1 MPLYVIEINLILYE
15 QNLNPVT
22 LSNNSMRKGLVVA
35 WLAFLFASIVAI
47 FRHDQLTKRFSTRVS
62 VGCGAIP
69 IK

>member
-1 MPLYVIEINLILYE
+1 
-15 QNLNPVT
+15 
-22 LSNNSMRKGLVVA
+22 MRKGLIVA

-47 FRHDQLTKRFSTRVS
+47 FRHDQLTKRFPTRVS